1 MEANDR
7 GHIDASGDTDTGD
20 TDTGD
25 PGTGVGDTAGALGE
39 ASDGLRREQGASGD
53 GGPGCMPAVLAA
65 TVLMGIV
72 GFVTCGLTTWMLY
85 GKRTELA
92 IRTLE
97 ETYLPA
103 VEQSLLGPDEKRA
116 VTAQL
121 RELTME
127 MKRGSLENWQAGA
140 AMQRLV
146 RCPIIQ
152 WGELAAVEGWLRRA
166 EPERLAAGGID
177 DVEAARRHL
186 SRLRRAVELDRA
198 TAIDVNAVLEPVVL
212 SDRSQLERSLIDASP
227 LWADVGERE
236 GGADDQAGIRE
247 VAGRVADV
255 VARAKTVAGRAE
267 VPDRPFDDVRI
278 ERIVRRQIDAALAE
292 GGF

>member
-1 MEANDR
+1 MKANDR
-7 GHIDASGDTDTGD
+7 GQREAAGEEAAGEEPAGDRGSGEISVAPGDASQ
-20 TDTGD
+20 
-25 PGTGVGDTAGALGE
+25 
-39 ASDGLRREQGASGD
+39 SSGD

-103 VEQSLLGPDEKRA
+103 VEQSLLGPDEKQA

-152 WGELAAVEGWLRRA
+152 WGELAAVERWLQRA

-177 DVEAARRHL
+177 DVEVARRHL

-198 TAIDVNAVLEPVVL
+198 TAIDVDDVLEPVVL

-227 LWADVGERE
+227 LWADIGERD
-236 GGADDQAGIRE
+236 GGPDGQAGIRDISE
-247 VAGRVADV
+247 RVGDV
-255 VARAKTVAGRAE
+255 VARARTVAGRAE
-267 VPDRPFDDVRI
+267 VPDRRFDDVRI

>member
-1 MEANDR
+1 MEGNDR
-7 GHIDASGDTDTGD
+7 GQTETLGDTG
-20 TDTGD
+20 GAAAE
-25 PGTGVGDTAGALGE
+25 AG
-39 ASDGLRREQGASGD
+39 QVTGD

-127 MKRGSLENWQAGA
+127 MKRGALENWQAGA

-152 WGELAAVEGWLRRA
+152 WGELAAVERWLQRS
-166 EPERLAAGGID
+166 EPGRLAAGGID
-177 DVEAARRHL
+177 DVAAARRHL

-198 TAIDVNAVLEPVVL
+198 TAIDVDDVLEPVVL

-227 LWADVGERE
+227 LWSDVGEADGAPEGRAGVRE
-236 GGADDQAGIRE
+236 I
-247 VAGRVADV
+247 AGRIADV
-255 VARAKTVAGRAE
+255 VARARTVADRAE
-267 VPDRPFDDVRI
+267 VPDRRFDDVRI